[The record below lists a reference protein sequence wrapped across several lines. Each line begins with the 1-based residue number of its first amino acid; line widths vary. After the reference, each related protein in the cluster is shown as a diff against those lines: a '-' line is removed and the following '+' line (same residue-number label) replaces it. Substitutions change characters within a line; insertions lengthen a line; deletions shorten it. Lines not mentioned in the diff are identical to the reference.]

1 MICAVYEQEVI
12 KIDYTGLKC
21 GLCGEDFKTD
31 DDVVVCPECGTP
43 VHRECWKKEG
53 ECPNYEKHSKNYVFD
68 GFELIKKSA
77 QGVSKEE
84 KKDTVT
90 KDTVTEEKK
99 EKIKLKP
106 TDNGNKVCTV
116 CGLEN
121 NPRANFCNRCG
132 SRLIKEEKEDS
143 FDFADYGEFKLP
155 PGMPDPLGG
164 IPAQVKFEE
173 DVTVAD
179 MACYIGVKTP
189 YYIKAFDAVK
199 RKINKFN
206 FSAAIFSGVWFL
218 YRKQYKVGALVFSLE
233 TLLYVLRYYIS
244 VTYSVKVINGVLEK
258 LGLSLDNISSF
269 TMEQYMNMSIEMQ
282 KLPME
287 QQIIAMLPSILLF
300 AQIVGMILLGVFAN
314 KLYYKHCVSKIKNLK
329 IEAAEENL
337 NKAETAQLLN
347 YSGGVNA
354 LVAGLLI
361 IIYLFMLL
369 N

>member
-1 MICAVYEQEVI
+1 M
-12 KIDYTGLKC
+12 
-21 GLCGEDFKTD
+21 
-31 DDVVVCPECGTP
+31 
-43 VHRECWKKEG
+43 
-53 ECPNYEKHSKNYVFD
+53 
-68 GFELIKKSA
+68 
-77 QGVSKEE
+77 
-84 KKDTVT
+84 
-90 KDTVTEEKK
+90 
-99 EKIKLKP
+99 
-106 TDNGNKVCTV
+106 
-116 CGLEN
+116 
-121 NPRANFCNRCG
+121 
-132 SRLIKEEKEDS
+132 
-143 FDFADYGEFKLP
+143 
-155 PGMPDPLGG
+155 
-164 IPAQVKFEE
+164 
-173 DVTVAD
+173 
-179 MACYIGVKTP
+179 
-189 YYIKAFDAVK
+189 
-199 RKINKFN
+199 
-206 FSAAIFSGVWFL
+206 L
-218 YRKQYKVGALVFSLE
+218 YRCKYAILYKGV
-233 TLLYVLRYYIS
+233 
-244 VTYSVKVINGVLEK
+244 YSVKVINGVLEK